1 MMITRTS
8 KLTGTE
14 RTREI
19 DLTPAQL
26 AVWEDGE
33 LIQDAAPHLSD
44 ADHEF
49 VMTGITAEEWTAV
62 FGDGDA
68 EDAEAGTIH

>member
-1 MMITRTS
+1 MKITRTS

-19 DLTPAQL
+19 DLTPEQL
-26 AVWEDGE
+26 AAWEEGE

-44 ADHEF
+44 AGREF

-62 FGDGDA
+62 FGDGDEETA
-68 EDAEAGTIH
+68 PIH

>member
-1 MMITRTS
+1 MKITRIS
-8 KLTGTE
+8 RLTGVE
-14 RTREI
+14 HTREI

-26 AVWEDGE
+26 AAWEQGE
-33 LIQDAAPHLSD
+33 LIQNAAPHLSD
-44 ADHEF
+44 ADREF

-68 EDAEAGTIH
+68 EDADAGTIH

>member
-19 DLTPAQL
+19 DLTPVQL
-26 AVWEDGE
+26 AAWEAGA

-44 ADHEF
+44 ADREF

-62 FGDGDA
+62 FGDSEEETA
-68 EDAEAGTIH
+68 SIH